1 MQVLVFIFNLHRNSK
16 TMLKKQETKKK
27 HNKIIVIARK
37 KLNSIESK
45 ISEALIN
52 NEVSHKD
59 YKAIINEERDYKE
72 LKESIR
78 MMISQRSDTSL
89 IERGKKTGID
99 EMFKRN

>member
-1 MQVLVFIFNLHRNSK
+1 M
-16 TMLKKQETKKK
+16 
-27 HNKIIVIARK
+27 IVRR
-37 KLNSIESK
+37 KLNSIEGK

-59 YKAIINEERDYKE
+59 YKGIINEESDFKK

-89 IERGKKTGID
+89 IEQGKKQALMKCSNAI
-99 EMFKRN
+99 KL